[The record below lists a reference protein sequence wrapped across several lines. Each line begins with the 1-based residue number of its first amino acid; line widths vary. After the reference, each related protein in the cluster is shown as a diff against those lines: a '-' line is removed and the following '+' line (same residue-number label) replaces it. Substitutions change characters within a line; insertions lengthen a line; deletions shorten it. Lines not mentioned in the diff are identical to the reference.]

1 MQVVCDFAHLKMLHG
16 TVSIG
21 KIIYT
26 NLKQLAK
33 NQNYRFDEEIENFS
47 KMREK
52 IITVQN
58 KGVNANLLK
67 MYKEY
72 LFYFETFRKKNLLKE
87 KKKLLWTNDA
97 FDEYKRVEYEFEQEH
112 ILIIFNIGLVAA
124 TMLKMKKNSD
134 DVKMLNRMSKDVV
147 EIFNYLFVNMNEDK
161 IPQLPD
167 INCLTCYLFLCIS
180 LAYHEN
186 MFYNTALA
194 KKYKRNLLA
203 KLSFNIHC
211 HFKNALL
218 CLEGKDLHLFF
229 KNPSRIS
236 PSSSSSSEI
245 RSNLQ
250 HVRSSNSVFYN
261 FVKVNKM
268 IFICI
273 SNFHTALKYATVLH
287 AESSEDNIKIEKY
300 DVEKIGEIICRLK
313 YSQENVHKCVELCKK
328 YNFNINLT
336 SLREKIQT
344 AIEYFEYENR
354 NIYFEV
360 IPSYES
366 LSEIK
371 GTSEVIK
378 LKDIDVSSIYIKG
391 ENISCSLKLLFNE
404 KAELVYNLY
413 NNEATSVYNTFYKQ
427 FVTLQ
432 DQYKLIN
439 LSYRKNVLLTLHNI
453 IINTYN
459 KITNV
464 YKPSH
469 FENNLNFLQNMEQ
482 NLKEILTQVENSL
495 TAEHTNHVEFQRKF
509 LNVGINQESVNSYNS
524 FLYHLNIFKKSLEE
538 IHSSVESFRKF
549 LHDHQMHFQICQMD
563 VSTFAKYIV
572 DDLNTCTDV
581 KIESLDHEYC
591 YYKNLLSDDK
601 ENETNSVS
609 SIGDLSEVSSTTS
622 PSLNYFDFHAFLK
635 NQNLTYGTQNS
646 HGASEKNL
654 FHYDVVNNYINV
666 HSEEKLFFIILA
678 IYFSLSIQLTAFGA
692 DLEEL
697 KGSMHDVFL
706 NSISEERDEDK
717 LNDLLQKQKAA
728 LSTKKDKLEENVA
741 SFEKNLNQFYDHYHE
756 YNKLDYFKTIEDLN
770 TFSNNLMGTVERLNE
785 MNKKHSY
792 TLKNSLVFKDD
803 INRYIYMRESERSTI
818 RVQQVPNGYSRN
830 IPNRQEHFY

>member
-1 MQVVCDFAHLKMLHG
+1 MQVVCDFAHLKMVHG
-16 TVSIG
+16 AVPIG

-26 NLKQLAK
+26 NLKELAK
-33 NQNYRFDEEIENFS
+33 NQDYRFDEEIENFS
-47 KMREK
+47 KLREK
-52 IITVQN
+52 IITMQN
-58 KGVNANLLK
+58 KGVNGNLLK
-67 MYKEY
+67 LYKEY

-97 FDEYKRVEYEFEQEH
+97 FDENKKVEYEFEKEH

-134 DVKMLNRMSKDVV
+134 DVKMLNRMSHDVV

-161 IPQLPD
+161 ISQLPD

-180 LAYHEN
+180 MAYHEN

-203 KLSFNIHC
+203 KLSFNIHS
-211 HFKNALL
+211 HFKNALS
-218 CLEGKDLHLFF
+218 CLEGKGLHLFF
-229 KNPSRIS
+229 KNPSKLL
-236 PSSSSSSEI
+236 SSTEIGSSLQYI
-245 RSNLQ
+245 RN
-250 HVRSSNSVFYN
+250 SNSPFYN
-261 FVKVNKM
+261 FLQVNKI

-273 SNFHTALKYATVLH
+273 SNFHTALKYATVHSDML
-287 AESSEDNIKIEKY
+287 EDNIKIEKY
-300 DVEKIGEIICRLK
+300 DLDKIGEIISRLK
-313 YSQENVHKCVELCKK
+313 YSQENVQKCVDLCRK

-336 SLREKIQT
+336 SLREKIQV
-344 AIEYFEYENR
+344 AIDYFEYENK

-378 LKDIDVSSIYIKG
+378 LKEIDMSSIYIKRD
-391 ENISCSLKLLFNE
+391 NISSRLKLLFNE

-413 NNEATSVYNTFYKQ
+413 NSEAISVYGIFYKN
-427 FVTLQ
+427 FLSLR

-439 LSYRKNVLLTLHNI
+439 LSYRKNVLLTLHNV

-459 KITNV
+459 KITNL
-464 YKPSH
+464 YRPTH
-469 FENNLNFLQNMEQ
+469 FESNLAFLQNMEQ
-482 NLKEILTQVENSL
+482 NLKEILTQAENSL

-549 LHDHQMHFQICQMD
+549 LQDNQLHFQICQMD

-572 DDLNTCTDV
+572 DDLNTCTNV
-581 KIESLDHEYC
+581 NIESLANEYMQ
-591 YYKNLLSDDK
+591 YWNLLCEDK
-601 ENETNSVS
+601 DKDKDRDNETNSVS
-609 SIGDLSEVSSTTS
+609 SIGDLSEVSSGTG
-622 PSLNYFDFHAFLK
+622 PSLNYLDFHSFLK
-635 NQNLTYGTQNS
+635 SQNLSYGPQNS
-646 HGASEKNL
+646 NAVIEKNL
-654 FHYDVVNNYINV
+654 FHYDAVNNYINV
-666 HSEEKLFFIILA
+666 HSEEKLFFVILA
-678 IYFSLSIQLTAFGA
+678 IYFSLSIQLAAFGT

-697 KGSMHDVFL
+697 KSSMHDVFL

-728 LSTKKDKLEENVA
+728 LSAKKAKLEESVA

-756 YNKLDYFKTIEDLN
+756 YNKLDYFKTIE
-770 TFSNNLMGTVERLNE
+770 
-785 MNKKHSY
+785 
-792 TLKNSLVFKDD
+792 
-803 INRYIYMRESERSTI
+803 
-818 RVQQVPNGYSRN
+818 
-830 IPNRQEHFY
+830 